1 MDDELNDEILALYD
15 GDSPRE
21 PSGASGQGRRTSRS
35 HGESDLDVMDV
46 VSDEDEFRGAAKRSE
61 RRRSNRHGSGDAME
75 VDERAN
81 FSSDDNLDEDQVDE
95 YGPDLMGNEKDRQ
108 WLLSL
113 PEIERESILSE
124 RSERRHYLLE
134 RLEIKRKLKEGQQH
148 LQATEADKR
157 RSARATKGAS
167 ATTKSRGLSELK
179 RRRERQLDARRSRRE
194 SQPGSD
200 LSADE
205 DGLMSLADQE
215 ARYTSASDFSDHE
228 KPDRELRR
236 RKAFGKRTEDTS
248 PPATLVQLNKI
259 RVTRNQLE
267 KWIHSP
273 FFAQTVAGCYVRV
286 GLGYNNDR
294 TQVYRIAEV
303 VDVVEVPR
311 TYLVNNSLTDKRL
324 VLRHG
329 RAKREFRMDI
339 ISNKPFTEREH
350 ERLVHALRTD
360 RMPLVSTRHIEQK
373 EQDLKAAHSYVLTNK
388 EVEEIIE
395 RRKKFSNQPSNYV
408 NQKAEL
414 LRQLDTAK
422 QVDDLAEITRLET
435 EIERISKLLSGTSYT
450 NEKLVAL
457 AEINRRNRL
466 LNQSE
471 GRRSSGTPNSGS
483 KAGGVSSGGSNGA
496 ALLTP
501 LKPAPASVMTP
512 SGVGRP
518 PPTVTDEARLQA
530 QAKQIQAV
538 VDTLSPDALQA
549 LKTSQSMSRFDQH
562 FASVDLGIPIDASK
576 LLSGKP

>member
-15 GDSPRE
+15 GDSPSRE
-21 PSGASGQGRRTSRS
+21 PSGASGQVRRTSRS
-35 HGESDLDVMDV
+35 REESDLDVMDV
-46 VSDEDEFRGAAKRSE
+46 ASDDDEFRGTARRSE
-61 RRRSNRHGSGDAME
+61 RQRFNRHDSGDAME
-75 VDERAN
+75 VDEPAN
-81 FSSDDNLDEDQVDE
+81 FSSDDIMDERQVDE

-124 RSERRHYLLE
+124 RSERRQYLLE
-134 RLEIKRKLKEGQQH
+134 RLEIKRKLKEGQQQ
-148 LQATEADKR
+148 LQGTEADKR
-157 RSARATKGAS
+157 RSARATKGTS
-167 ATTKSRGLSELK
+167 AAIKSRGLSELK

-200 LSADE
+200 LSAEEDE
-205 DGLMSLADQE
+205 LMSLADQE
-215 ARYTSASDFSDHE
+215 AEYTSASDFSDHE

-236 RKAFGKRTEDTS
+236 RKAFGKRVEDTS
-248 PPATLVQLNKI
+248 PPATLAQLNKI

-267 KWIHSP
+267 KWIYSP
-273 FFAQTVAGCYVRV
+273 FFAQTITGCYVRV
-286 GLGYNNDR
+286 GLGYDKER

-360 RMPLVSTRHIEQK
+360 RMPLVSTRHVEQK
-373 EQDLKAAHSYVLTNK
+373 EKDLEAAHSYVLTDK

-395 RRKKFSNQPSNYV
+395 RRKRFSNQPSNYV

-422 QVDDLAEITRLET
+422 QVDDSAEIARLEA
-435 EIERISKLLSGTSYT
+435 EIDRVSKLLSGTSYT
-450 NEKLVAL
+450 NEKLVVL

-466 LNQSE
+466 LNQRE
-471 GRRSSGTPNSGS
+471 GRRSSGTLGS
-483 KAGGVSSGGSNGA
+483 EAKAAGLSSSNGTS
-496 ALLTP
+496 LQTS
-501 LKPAPASVMTP
+501 LKPAPAKLMAP

-538 VDTLSPDALQA
+538 VDTLSPNA
-549 LKTSQSMSRFDQH
+549 LKALRTNLPMSPFDQH